1 MIEDDFPTGAAF
13 IFGGSGGI
21 GQGVASCFARAG
33 SSVVIGYRSRRD
45 RAEALAATLRA
56 TGVTV
61 SLHGLDVTDEAQV
74 RTAVAE
80 AVDVHGRIHTVVWG
94 AGPLVDQVALGQTSA
109 RQWRHALETEAMGF
123 FNAVQATLPH
133 LRGAGGGSYVHLGS
147 AGDRLWPDKD
157 GLSVGPKAVNE
168 ALIRGLAR
176 EEGKHE
182 IRANS
187 VLIGVIE
194 AGMFF
199 DLKAEGA
206 LDARW
211 EKASLRRMALKRWGR
226 AEDIGNAAV
235 FLASRRAGFITGEQI
250 SVSGGLGV

>member
-1 MIEDDFPTGAAF
+1 MTNADFPAGAVF

-21 GQGVASCFARAG
+21 GQGVAACFARAG
-33 SSVVIGYRSRRD
+33 SGVAIGYRSRQD
-45 RAEALAATLRA
+45 RAEALAATLSSLGVA
-56 TGVTV
+56 T
-61 SLHGLDVTDEAQV
+61 SLHGLDVTDEDQV
-74 RTAVAE
+74 QAAVAD
-80 AVDVHGRIHTVVWG
+80 AVEVHGRIHTVVWS
-94 AGPLVDQVALGQTSA
+94 AGPLVEQVRLGETTST
-109 RQWRHALETEAMGF
+109 QWRHALETESLGF
-123 FNAVQATLPH
+123 FNAVRATLPH
-133 LRGAGGGSYVHLGS
+133 MRTAGGGAYVHLGS

-176 EEGKHE
+176 EEGRHE

-194 AGMFF
+194 AGMFL
-199 DLKAEGA
+199 DLKAQGA

-211 EKASLRRMALKRWGR
+211 EKASLQRMALKRWGR
-226 AEDIGNAAV
+226 PEDIGNAAV
-235 FLASRRAGFITGEQI
+235 FLASLRAGFVTGQQI